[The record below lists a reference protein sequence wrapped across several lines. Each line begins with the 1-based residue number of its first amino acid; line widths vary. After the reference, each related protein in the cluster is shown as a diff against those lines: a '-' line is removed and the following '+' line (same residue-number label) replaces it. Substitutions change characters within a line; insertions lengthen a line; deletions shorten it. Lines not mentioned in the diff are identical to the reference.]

1 MKHNWLKRIGG
12 TLLMLL
18 VVVGLFFAYAT
29 YCWKGL
35 FGDTEIKKGFSPELL
50 ENLQTRYGITVPEEA
65 KFIKGYNTGGPDNSV
80 VIFFECPLKDTW
92 RSDNKASI
100 YNYMVQL
107 LKLDCTSYGMSHNSR
122 PRGDWTEDRNAPM
135 DYTLTDNRVAY
146 TEISFNIEADKLII
160 RFFGWRPGAT
170 FR

>member
-1 MKHNWLKRIGG
+1 MKLKWEIGLG
-12 TLLMLL
+12 VTAFILLIVMVLYI
-18 VVVGLFFAYAT
+18 AYGI

-35 FGDTEIKKGFSPELL
+35 FYNYEIKKGFSPELL
-50 ENLQTRYGITVPEEA
+50 EQLQIRYGITIPEEA
-65 KFIKGYNTGGPDNSV
+65 KFIKGYNIGGPDNSV

-92 RSDNKASI
+92 RSDNKTSI

-107 LKLDCTSYGMSHNSR
+107 LKLDSTRYWTHNSKS
-122 PRGDWTEDRNAPM
+122 RGDWTEDLDAPM

-146 TEISFNIEADKLII
+146 TEISFNIEADKLIF
-160 RFFGWRPGAT
+160 RFIGWRPDAI